1 LPKALHPHYQE
12 VLHTLVPADF
22 KTVPFHTATG
32 QMDEDSLAQALDD
45 KTAALV
51 LPLPNFFGVI
61 EDVHRLTNLAH
72 ARGALLVA
80 LVNPLSLALFAPPGQ
95 WGEKVLTLLWATGSL
110 WVCLCRLV
118 VHTLALWR
126 QKWPTCAKCQG
137 ALLAAPKTWKVK
149 MVSF

>member
-80 LVNPLSLALFAPPGQ
+80 LVNPLSLAFYATWPWAKRCRHCRGRRAAFGFAFVGWWSIHWLYGDKNGPRAPN
-95 WGEKVLTLLWATGSL
+95 ARAH
-110 WVCLCRLV
+110 C
-118 VHTLALWR
+118 
-126 QKWPTCAKCQG
+126 WPHQRHG
-137 ALLAAPKTWKVK
+137 R
-149 MVSF
+149 